1 MIERDAEMEVA
12 ILRGKLDEAERK
24 LARVE
29 GALMETDMA
38 IHGAMRR
45 LLAANDVKGDRAMRI
60 NILEHMNDL
69 RRNIAGFF
77 ITAGVSVENLKH

>member
-1 MIERDAEMEVA
+1 MIEQDAIREIA
-12 ILRGKLDEAERK
+12 ILREKLDEAEKK

-38 IHGAMRR
+38 IHAAMRR
-45 LLAANDVKGDRAMRI
+45 LLAANDVKADRAMRI

-69 RRNIAGFF
+69 RRNIVGFF
-77 ITAGVSVENLKH
+77 ITAGVSVENIKH